1 MNIEIEG
8 DLPQFGAENNLK
20 ALKGH
25 IQTSKLSDHGYI

>member
-25 IQTSKLSDHGYI
+25 MQTSKLSDHGCI